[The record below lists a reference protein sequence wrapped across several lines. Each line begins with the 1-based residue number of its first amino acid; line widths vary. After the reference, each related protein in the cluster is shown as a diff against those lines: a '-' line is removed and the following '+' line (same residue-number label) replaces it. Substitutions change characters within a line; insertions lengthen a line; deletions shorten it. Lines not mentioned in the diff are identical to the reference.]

1 MPIKLTQDQIREY
14 ADKWLKGT
22 IKAEEKELFEQW
34 YNARPPESIAW
45 NTGEQ
50 EEEVKEKIFNGLE
63 KEISDEAATIP
74 SIENKRKGIWRIAA
88 GIAAILVL
96 AISIWKWTGNSKEEK
111 AVAAIVY
118 NKETLVIDKVADY
131 TRHMVL
137 PDGSTVILNAN
148 SKLDLSGNFSGNTR
162 EVILVGEA
170 YFDIAHDEKKP
181 FIIHTGQIKTTVLGT
196 AFNINAYPDAK
207 KITISVTRGKVKVE
221 NNKKVL
227 GVLMPDQQITCN
239 VMAAE
244 AEQHPVNAAT
254 IVTDWTKQD
263 MVFEDVS
270 FEKIVQSLNRRYG
283 VDISFKNPALRNC
296 TIKAFFNGTESLEK
310 VLDVL
315 CIISNASYMMAGDN
329 KTIVLDGKGCEEN
342 N

>member
-1 MPIKLTQDQIREY
+1 MSIKLTQEQIREY

-22 IKAEEKELFEQW
+22 ITSGEKELFEQW

-45 NTGEQ
+45 NTDEK
-50 EEEVKEKIFNGLE
+50 EEEVKEKIFSGIKN
-63 KEISDEAATIP
+63 EISDEAVP
-74 SIENKRKGIWRIAA
+74 FSFKENKRTVIWRMAA
-88 GIAAILVL
+88 GIAAILVISL
-96 AISIWKWTGNSKEEK
+96 AIWKWTGNSKEEK
-111 AVAAIVY
+111 LVAGTVY
-118 NKETLVIDKVADY
+118 NKATLVIDKMADY
-131 TRHMVL
+131 TRHLVL

-227 GVLMPDQQITCN
+227 GVLIPDQQITCN
-239 VMAAE
+239 VMAAV
-244 AEQHPVNAAT
+244 AEQHPVNATT

-263 MVFEDVS
+263 MAFEDVS
-270 FEKIVQSLNRRYG
+270 FEKIIQLLNRRYG
-283 VDISFKNPALRNC
+283 VDISFNNPALRNC

-315 CIISNASYMMAGDN
+315 CIISNASYVMAADH